1 MASTA
6 QLAQMDNQ
14 GRVPPAQAVYSD
26 LLAVSYPAKK
36 RSVEFT
42 CSNGDTFTSNNNVLE
57 IPIAVGGAEWLDL
70 GNSYL
75 KITIKNLTAT
85 PVGFKSPHDIIERL
99 QILGTDST
107 MIEDVQNY
115 NNLARMLCVHQ
126 LGNDGW
132 QYNTNLGEFQTSTL
146 NNDTN
151 VTPAV
156 AAHTDVAGSDVAA
169 LVNSVNAVLT
179 DLNTKI
185 ETGIKGAVEAGL
197 DEVTGNGNAIGNGS
211 HHGQTNYTKK
221 LNAAGQGAAG
231 ESEDT
236 MTICFPL
243 ISGICSSGKYLP
255 LGMLKNRSLTL
266 RIQLARGVKA
276 FVADTNLEPVVQ
288 YSGVSFV
295 SDVITMAE
303 TYNEKFMNMLR
314 SVGDIAIHYTTY
326 KNYPDNVTGAAG
338 DKTYNGLIPDSSR
351 SLKSIF
357 SIFNKQAEAN
367 QGDSLQLI
375 NPRLKQYQYTVLS
388 ETMPQKD
395 VLEIGV
401 RNRNQVFAN
410 LHIALGQLGSISSR
424 CMGTA
429 DAFYNS
435 NTASTCADNSSTFA
449 LGVCVESH
457 NKSSNLLESGKNLQN
472 STQPCRLRAVINNNS
487 ADLTVQH
494 YTLSDRLL
502 TITETGDLRSSG

>member
-221 LNAAGQGAAG
+221 N
-231 ESEDT
+231 
-236 MTICFPL
+236 
-243 ISGICSSGKYLP
+243 
-255 LGMLKNRSLTL
+255 
-266 RIQLARGVKA
+266 
-276 FVADTNLEPVVQ
+276 
-288 YSGVSFV
+288 
-295 SDVITMAE
+295 
-303 TYNEKFMNMLR
+303 
-314 SVGDIAIHYTTY
+314 
-326 KNYPDNVTGAAG
+326 
-338 DKTYNGLIPDSSR
+338 
-351 SLKSIF
+351 
-357 SIFNKQAEAN
+357 
-367 QGDSLQLI
+367 
-375 NPRLKQYQYTVLS
+375 
-388 ETMPQKD
+388 
-395 VLEIGV
+395 
-401 RNRNQVFAN
+401 
-410 LHIALGQLGSISSR
+410 
-424 CMGTA
+424 
-429 DAFYNS
+429 
-435 NTASTCADNSSTFA
+435 
-449 LGVCVESH
+449 
-457 NKSSNLLESGKNLQN
+457 
-472 STQPCRLRAVINNNS
+472 
-487 ADLTVQH
+487 
-494 YTLSDRLL
+494 
-502 TITETGDLRSSG
+502 

>member
-42 CSNGDTFTSNNNVLE
+42 CSNGDKFTSNNNVLE

-75 KITIKNLTAT
+75 KITIKNITSNAAT
-85 PVGFKSPHDIIERL
+85 VGFKSPHDIIERL

-115 NNLARMLCVHQ
+115 NNLARMLCIHQ

-132 QYNTNLGEFQTSTL
+132 QYNSNLGEFQTSTL
-146 NNDTN
+146 NGKTTVGSATTGANLSDLADANSNTIDDQFQALKDK
-151 VTPAV
+151 VD
-156 AAHTDVAGSDVAA
+156 AAIKKEIEDA
-169 LVNSVNAVLT
+169 LNA
-179 DLNTKI
+179 
-185 ETGIKGAVEAGL
+185 
-197 DEVTGNGNAIGNGS
+197 VTGNNEHIAGNDGVGDGS
-211 HHGQTNYTKK
+211 HHGQLNYTTKIA
-221 LNAAGQGAAG
+221 NDG
-231 ESEDT
+231 SI
-236 MTICFPL
+236 TICFPL
-243 ISGICSSGKYLP
+243 ISGIFSCGKYLP

-276 FVADTNLEPVVQ
+276 FAVPAGGNEAVVQ

-295 SDVITMAE
+295 ADVITMAE

-326 KNYPDNVTGAAG
+326 KNYPDNVSAAAA
-338 DKTYNGLIPDSSR
+338 KQTYNGLIPDSSR

-357 SIFNKQAEAN
+357 TIFNKQAETATE
-367 QGDSLQLI
+367 DSLQLI
-375 NPRLKQYQYTVLS
+375 NPTLSQYQYTVLS

-395 VLEIGV
+395 ILNVGV
-401 RNRNQVFAN
+401 TNRNQVFAN

-429 DAFYNS
+429 DAYYNS
-435 NTASTCADNSSTFA
+435 DTEATCIANSSTFA

-472 STQPCRLRAVINNNS
+472 STQPCRLRASIHNN
-487 ADLTVQH
+487 ATALTVQH